1 MTTERTDSHYA
12 QNGLHQA
19 TLKKLFL
26 GQIQKAAERHN
37 YVVML
42 IISYNHVSVVVG
54 HNIYALILVFHIIMI
69 TVTTNT

>member
-1 MTTERTDSHYA
+1 M
-12 QNGLHQA
+12 
-19 TLKKLFL
+19 KKLFL

>member
-1 MTTERTDSHYA
+1 M
-12 QNGLHQA
+12 
-19 TLKKLFL
+19 KKLCL
-26 GQIQKAAERHN
+26 GQIQKTAEKHN

-54 HNIYALILVFHIIMI
+54 HNIYALILFVHIVMI